1 MTKLQEA
8 WKEVEKATFEID
20 ETENGTEIKMT
31 MVHGKEYTVI
41 TLLVN
46 KQDRTGTTVPL
57 YRYKD

>member
-20 ETENGTEIKMT
+20 ETENGTEVKMT
-31 MVHGKEYTVI
+31 MVHGKKYTVI

-46 KQDRTGTTVPL
+46 KQDRIGTTVPL
-57 YRYKD
+57 YRYK